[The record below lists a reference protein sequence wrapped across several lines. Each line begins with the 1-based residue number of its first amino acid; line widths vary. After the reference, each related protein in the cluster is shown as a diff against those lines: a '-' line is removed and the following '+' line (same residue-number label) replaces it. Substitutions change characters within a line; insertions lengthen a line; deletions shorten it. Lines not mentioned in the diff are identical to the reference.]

1 MVTGKVLVGALLAA
15 STALGAP
22 TTGRATGAM
31 SQISTNEDLP
41 QVISDFNHFRIH
53 ARNEGELQKPRPKA
67 ESEGNAKTGDDNAK
81 DRTNDKMDDKQ
92 NRNPKDRTTDKVDGH
107 TKDMT
112 NDETDDKTDDKLDT
126 SPKDRTTGKADNK
139 TEDKQ
144 NDSPIPFS
152 LDTLRDLVKEMAA
165 AKMDDKTNNPTNGT
179 ANEVQNLDLNNATLA
194 TLNDVV
200 KKMTQGTVNV
210 TMDDKTNNTIE
221 EPANDEQNSDADY
234 AMVDALTDLL
244 KQMSTTNDTAA
255 STAKDKKDSKAD
267 DEKEL
272 YKTLKK
278 MTTDMMR
285 DMVKKKLE
293 EARGRING
301 LPKDHPDNR
310 PSNFIPE
317 KHVGSGA
324 TRNLTELL
332 FNRPLTFS
340 EYKARNWMWLRCRTF
355 TSNQFDVGG
364 MWPGEFGSWFLGK
377 LHETKCAP
385 INWQFEYVNGQTWGD
400 AYVAFDWWS
409 TGCDQIRAVK
419 AAIKAAAKEA
429 TEMRRELY
437 IYNCVGFNDYPWS
450 FVEMR
455 KGEPLMM
462 QRNGGLGMDP
472 AATAQQKW
480 ENGETVPG
488 FNPLVSNADD
498 DQAKKEKE
506 EEEKKKKEEV
516 EEARKETMKQAT
528 MANDDDPY

>member
-22 TTGRATGAM
+22 TTGRTTGEM
-31 SQISTNEDLP
+31 SQISTNKDLP
-41 QVISDFNHFRIH
+41 QVISDFDHFQIH

-81 DRTNDKMDDKQ
+81 DRTNDKMDDKR
-92 NRNPKDRTTDKVDGH
+92 NRNPKDRTTDKVDGP
-107 TKDMT
+107 TKDRT
-112 NDETDDKTDDKLDT
+112 NDEMDDKTDDKLNT
-126 SPKDRTTGKADNK
+126 NPKDRTTGKADDK

-144 NDSPIPFS
+144 NNNPSLIS
-152 LDTLRDLVKEMAA
+152 LDTLRDLVKDLAA

-179 ANEVQNLDLNNATLA
+179 ANDVQNINLNNATLA

-200 KKMTQGTVNV
+200 KQMSQGTVNV

-221 EPANDEQNSDADY
+221 DPANDGQNSDADY
-234 AMVDALTDLL
+234 AMVGALTDLL
-244 KQMSTTNDTAA
+244 KEMSKTNDTAD
-255 STAKDKKDSKAD
+255 STAKDKKGSKED
-267 DEKEL
+267 YDKEQL
-272 YKTLKK
+272 DKKLKQ
-278 MTTDMMR
+278 MSTDMIR

-293 EARGRING
+293 EAQGRING

-310 PSNFIPE
+310 PTNYNPK
-317 KHVGSGA
+317 KHLGTGA

-332 FNRPLTFS
+332 FNRPLTYS
-340 EYKARNWMWLRCRTF
+340 EYTARNWMWLRCRTF

-364 MWPGEFGSWFLGK
+364 NWPGHFGSWFLGK

-385 INWQFEYVNGQTWGD
+385 INWQFEYVNGQRWGD

-419 AAIKAAAKEA
+419 AAIKAAAKSA

-462 QRNGGLGMDP
+462 QRNKGLGMDP

-480 ENGETVPG
+480 ENGEKVPG
-488 FNPLVSNADD
+488 FDPIVANADD
-498 DQAKKEKE
+498 DQAKE
-506 EEEKKKKEEV
+506 EEE
-516 EEARKETMKQAT
+516 EAAK
-528 MANDDDPY
+528 